1 MIGASSWIV
10 AMTTDAFHL
19 QLTPDNNIKAN
30 SALNNSSP
38 GVPELVSHPFGWHIY
53 HYGYQT
59 DRQTDNGNNEAQ
71 MVDVNTHICNY

>member
-30 SALNNSSP
+30 SALNNWPRGPQTGISP
-38 GVPELVSHPFGWHIY
+38 IWMAHLPLWVS
-53 HYGYQT
+53 
-59 DRQTDNGNNEAQ
+59 DRQTDNRNNEAQ
-71 MVDVNTHICNY
+71 MVDVN